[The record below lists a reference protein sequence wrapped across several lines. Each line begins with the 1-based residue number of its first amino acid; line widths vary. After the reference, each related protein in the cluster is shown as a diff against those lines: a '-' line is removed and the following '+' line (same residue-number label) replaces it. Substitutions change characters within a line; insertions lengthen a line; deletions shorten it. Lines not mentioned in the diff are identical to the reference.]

1 MQMVQLVSSKS
12 ELKVQDVLRY
22 HDEAE
27 EKDTTDDITEI
38 LKVMGATRKF

>member
-1 MQMVQLVSSKS
+1 MHRLVIGKS
-12 ELKVQDVLRY
+12 FDKSVEDFLRY